1 MEKNKSIEDILAEEL
16 KRDQEILSNGYV
28 TKEIGDIVHL
38 DGFGM
43 AQQSSGPV
51 KITAVGYK
59 FDEGTGKRYQIF
71 EIGDNDWYDARD
83 GSPYGRDSM
92 YFIDL

>member
-1 MEKNKSIEDILAEEL
+1 MGKSI
-16 KRDQEILSNGYV
+16 QEILDDEFKKDQDSLSNGYV
-28 TKEIGDIVHL
+28 KREIGETVYL

-51 KITAVGYK
+51 TITNIEYK
-59 FDEGTGKRYQIF
+59 YDEDTGKRYQIF
-71 EIGDNDWYDARD
+71 EVDDSGWYDARD

-92 YFIDL
+92 HYIDL